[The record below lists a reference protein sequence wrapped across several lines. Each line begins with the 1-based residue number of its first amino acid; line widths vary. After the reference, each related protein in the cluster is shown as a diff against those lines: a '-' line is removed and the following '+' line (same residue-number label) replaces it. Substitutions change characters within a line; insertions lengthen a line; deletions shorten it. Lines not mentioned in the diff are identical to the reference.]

1 VTVLSRR
8 AVGACLVA
16 GPALWLSTSVFDRV
30 GTGAG
35 TRVAFFSSW
44 PELAGLTVLVV
55 LTALLLQTLAE
66 RLLLRRGV
74 ESDLPSWCWAPL
86 IGLAVMAIPFLPWIA
101 DRLRVLDALAGPGRW
116 WVWAV
121 AGGQVLWLVGTS
133 VRDMVPPWLEP
144 GRRRLAQQALVFSVS
159 IAIFVAA
166 AWRLSP
172 GPLYPGGDEPH
183 YLVVTQSLLT
193 DHDLAIANNH
203 ARGDY
208 LAYFQAPLK
217 PDYRVTGRN
226 GVIYSIHPVGVSA
239 LIAPA
244 FALWGYRGAS
254 VFLALLAA
262 AAVTLTWR
270 TVERET
276 ASASAATVAWLAVA
290 TSAPFLLHSFAIY
303 PECAAALAVMI
314 GIGRQVRDVSRTD
327 ALLRGVA
334 LAALPWL
341 GTKYAPMSA
350 VSIALLLWRLPS
362 RNRVAVAAPYVAS
375 LALWFAFFW
384 WLYGT
389 PSPSAPYGGSQ
400 PMSLGTLAAGLP
412 GLFVDQEYGAV
423 ANAPALGLA
432 LVGMWRLMRGDA
444 EQRWLALTAAAP
456 LAALAVTA
464 GSFPHWWGGA
474 SPPGRDLVAMLPLL
488 GVRIGSLWHDS
499 LARPV
504 QRAGI
509 EWLVLIGIATTVTMV
524 IVHNGLLIANGRDGA
539 SQLLSYL
546 EPTRHLVRDAPSFVG
561 FQDHV
566 SVPWIASAIWIA
578 IAAIAWRVSGGLEPA
593 NPGRAALA
601 ASGVGLCALV
611 AAAIVVPVA
620 VGRDLPPVAP
630 IEARSQASALDD
642 YDAAARPLAI
652 EYAPFRLTSPAESIV
667 DLRFVATPGMRRAPQ
682 PARVVMN
689 ARLALAAGTYRVALT
704 PRAGASLSGEW
715 GVQVGRLGGAMVTW
729 PVSATPGAEWSSTF
743 TLDVDAGFVGFRA
756 SPDLEM
762 LLDRIDVQ
770 PLKVV
775 DARQRPAHGAVLA
788 AAQYGDVAVYF
799 HEDRTYL
806 EPGGFWTRG
815 VSRATLSAALPEIA
829 ASVLALRLRSG
840 GGPLPVRLETPAWS
854 TRIVVG
860 SDAATAVSVPVR
872 TGERVVSLAITAE
885 AAFVPAEHGGPPGD
899 RRTLGCWVEVGH

>member
-1 VTVLSRR
+1 MTVLSRR

-44 PELAGLTVLVV
+44 PELAGLTVLVL
-55 LTALLLQTLAE
+55 LTALLLQALAE
-66 RLLLRRGV
+66 HLLLLRGI
-74 ESDLPSWCWAPL
+74 ESNLPAWCWTPL
-86 IGLAVMAIPFLPWIA
+86 VGLAVLAIPFLPWIA

-121 AGGQVLWLVGTS
+121 AGGQVLWLIGTT
-133 VRDMVPPWLEP
+133 VRDMAPPWLEP
-144 GRRRLAQQALVFSVS
+144 GRRRFTQQALVFGVSV
-159 IAIFVAA
+159 AIFVAA

-208 LAYFQAPLK
+208 LAYYQAPLK
-217 PDYRVTGRN
+217 PDYRATGRN
-226 GVIYSIHPVGVSA
+226 GVIYSIHPVGISA

-254 VFLALLAA
+254 LFLALLAA

-270 TVERET
+270 VVERET

-314 GIGRQVRDVSRTD
+314 AIGRQVRGVSRTD
-327 ALLRGVA
+327 ALVRGVA

-362 RNRVAVAAPYVAS
+362 RDRVAVAAPYVAS
-375 LALWFAFFW
+375 LALWFGFFW

-389 PSPSAPYGGSQ
+389 PSPSAPYGSSHQ
-400 PMSLGTLAAGLP
+400 MSLATLAAGLP
-412 GLFVDQEYGAV
+412 GLFLDQEYGAV
-423 ANAPALGLA
+423 ATAPALGLA
-432 LVGMWRLMRGDA
+432 IVGLWRLWRRDA
-444 EQRWLALTAAAP
+444 DGRWMAMTTAAA
-456 LAALAVTA
+456 LGALAVTT
-464 GSFPHWWGGA
+464 GSFALWWGGSA
-474 SPPGRDLVAMLPLL
+474 PPGRELVAALPLVAVPL
-488 GVRIGSLWHDS
+488 GWLWHDC
-499 LARPV
+499 ARRPV

-509 EWLVLIGIATTVTMV
+509 EWLVLVGIATTVTLV
-524 IVHNGLLIANGRDGA
+524 VVHNGLLIANGRDGA
-539 SQLLSYL
+539 SQLLGYL
-546 EPTRHLVRDAPSFVG
+546 EPARHLVRDAPSFVG

-578 IAAIAWRVSGGLEPA
+578 IAAIAWRVSGGLDAA

-611 AAAIVVPVA
+611 AAAIVVPAA

-630 IEARSQASALDD
+630 VEARSLASALDD
-642 YDAAARPLAI
+642 YDARARPLAI

-689 ARLALAAGTYRVALT
+689 ARFALAAGTYRVALT

-715 GVQVGRLGGAMVTW
+715 GVQVGRLGGPMVTW
-729 PVSATPGAEWSSTF
+729 PVSATPGAEWSTTF
-743 TLDVDAGFVGFRA
+743 TLDLDAGFVGFRA
-756 SPDLEM
+756 SPDLEVM
-762 LLDRIDVQ
+762 LDRIEVQ

-775 DARQRPAHGAVLA
+775 DAGERPANGAVLA
-788 AAQYGDVAVYF
+788 AARYGDVPVYF
-799 HEDRTYL
+799 HDDRAYL
-806 EPGGFWTRG
+806 EAGGFWTRG
-815 VSRATLSAALPEIA
+815 VSRVTLSAALPETA
-829 ASVLALRLRSG
+829 ASALPLRLRSA
-840 GGPLPVRLETPAWS
+840 GGPLPVRVETPAWS

-860 SDAATAVSVPVR
+860 SDAATTVSVPAR

-899 RRTLGCWVEVGH
+899 RRALGCWVEVGH